1 MTYQELIEQLL
12 PEVPG
17 VLIASVR
24 DAVGWAVREFCKEA
38 DVWLVE
44 LPVIAGS
51 NTLDAGDDLE
61 PLRVRGVLQGGE
73 PLAARLYEQPAAR
86 TLVVS
91 SDLQGLVAQV
101 AVRPRSIAYR
111 DLAEDFVSEHQ
122 DALASGALMRLYAQ
136 PEKPWS
142 NPQLANDQHR
152 IFMACCAH
160 ARQRA
165 VLGYAT
171 GGRRMRAPR
180 FS

>member
-1 MTYQELIEQLL
+1 MTYDDLIELVIPDAL
-12 PEVPG
+12 GAP
-17 VLIASVR
+17 AATVR

-38 DVWLVE
+38 DVWAVDV
-44 LPVIAGS
+44 PVVAGT
-51 NTLDAGDDLE
+51 NTLDVGDDLE
-61 PLRVRGVLQGGE
+61 PLRVRGVLQDGN
-73 PLAARLYEQPAAR
+73 PLPARLYEQPAGR
-86 TLVVS
+86 TLIVS
-91 SDLQGLVAQV
+91 SDLQGLAARV

-122 DALASGALMRLYAQ
+122 DALAAGALMRLCAQ

-142 NPQLANDQHR
+142 NPQLANNQHR
-152 IFMACCAH
+152 IFLACCAR

-165 VLGYAT
+165 VLGYAS

>member
-12 PEVPG
+12 PDLPG

-24 DAVGWAVREFCKEA
+24 DAIGWAVREFCREA

-44 LPVIAGS
+44 LPVVAGS
-51 NTLDAGDDLE
+51 NTLDTGPDLE
-61 PLRVRGVLQGGE
+61 PLRVRGVLQGGS
-73 PLAARLYEQPAAR
+73 PLAVRLYEQPASR
-86 TLVVS
+86 TLIVH

-101 AVRPRSIAYR
+101 AVRPRSIAYQE
-111 DLAEDFVSEHQ
+111 LTEDFVSEHQ

-142 NPQLANDQHR
+142 NPPLANDQHR
-152 IFMACCAH
+152 IFLACCAH

-165 VLGYAT
+165 LLGHAS
-171 GGRRMRAPR
+171 GGRRLRVPR